1 MPVTPAIS
9 EELQLKPL
17 PLLLTGLLRLLGMPG
32 VCGQSRSLDLIR
44 SNDFDRSRE
53 GDKDELG
60 EALWG
65 TGVPPAAADEVA
77 SAARSCPI
85 AWSNEPDLGSGI
97 EFLRGKSCARSL
109 RPDRPGADAG
119 ALHILAPMSLA
130 ALALMSLAD
139 LLCAAAPVSLAI
151 LALMSLA
158 DLLCAVAASAWEPDL
173 GSGIEFLR
181 DPADSGSLR
190 PVDRPG
196 ADAGTL
202 ACQSLALADPI
213 VALAGSNEPDLGSR
227 RLRG

>member
-1 MPVTPAIS
+1 MTLIAPEKVTKTSWERRFGAQASHP
-9 EELQLKPL
+9 LLPTKWPL
-17 PLLLTGLLRLLGMPG
+17 P
-32 VCGQSRSLDLIR
+32 
-44 SNDFDRSRE
+44 
-53 GDKDELG
+53 
-60 EALWG
+60 
-65 TGVPPAAADEVA
+65 
-77 SAARSCPI
+77 
-85 AWSNEPDLGSGI
+85 
-97 EFLRGKSCARSL
+97 
-109 RPDRPGADAG
+109 PDRPGADAG
-119 ALHILAPMSLA
+119 ALAPMSLA

-158 DLLCAVAASAWEPDL
+158 DLLCAVAASAWSNEPDL

-202 ACQSLALADPI
+202 ACPSLALADPI